1 MKKLNNKGFAI
12 STVIYAVLIIAVLI
26 MGMLLS
32 TMVFSKKTTDDLVY
46 SVEKDLNSHI
56 EEQDL
61 KISSKICK
69 RAKTLHSITCTSY
82 STEGYCKATKAGS
95 GQDSI
100 TFGQIGTSGKLASG
114 DAFDCDVN
122 GDGTYDAATERFYY
136 VSDLNS
142 STAIL
147 IYYTY
152 TNRYPYNA
160 QSSNSYSGPI
170 TAVGAL
176 PTTTEWSNISLVQK
190 TSQIYNNEGGTTVKV
205 YSSSPTPS
213 SYTLPKYT
221 YTTAARLLT
230 LTEYNKIT
238 NTDIF
243 WEKFGHMDPD
253 CVWLNTPP
261 ASGGGSQVMA
271 VYNPTFTVIATR
283 PYNVLTSCAVK
294 PVIEVSKGLIV
305 Y

>member
-1 MKKLNNKGFAI
+1 MRKKQKHYLSI
-12 STVIYAVLIIAVLI
+12 IIVLILCITIGYAY
-26 MGMLLS
+26 LS
-32 TMVFSKKTTDDLVY
+32 TTLNAEITTVNIY
-46 SVEKDLNSHI
+46 PVTRKC
-56 EEQDL
+56 Q
-61 KISSKICK
+61 
-69 RAKTLHSITCTSY
+69 RAKTLHSITCTSS
-82 STEGYCKATKAGS
+82 STEGYCKAGNRK
-95 GQDSI
+95 DSI

-176 PTTTEWSNISLVQK
+176 PTTTKWSNISLVQK
-190 TSQIYNNEGGTTVKV
+190 TSQIYNHSGGTTVV
-205 YSSSPTPS
+205 DSSNKTH
-213 SYTLPKYT
+213 TLPKYT

-243 WEKFGHMDPD
+243 WENFGNMDPN
-253 CVWLNTPP
+253 CVWLNTPL

-271 VYNPTFTVIATR
+271 VYNPSYTSIATM
-283 PYNVLTSCAVK
+283 PYRVSTSCAVK

>member
-1 MKKLNNKGFAI
+1 MRKKQKHYLSIIIILILCITIGYAYLSSTLNGEI
-12 STVIYAVLIIAVLI
+12 TTVNIYPV
-26 MGMLLS
+26 
-32 TMVFSKKTTDDLVY
+32 TRKC
-46 SVEKDLNSHI
+46 
-56 EEQDL
+56 Q
-61 KISSKICK
+61 
-69 RAKTLHSITCTSY
+69 RAKTLHSITCTSS
-82 STEGYCKATKAGS
+82 STEGYCKARKRK
-95 GQDSI
+95 DSI

-122 GDGTYDAATERFYY
+122 GDGVYDSVTERFYY

-142 STAIL
+142 GTAIL

-160 QSSNSYSGPI
+160 RTSDSYSGPL

-190 TSQIYNNEGGTTVKV
+190 TSQIYNHSGGTTVID
-205 YSSSPTPS
+205 SSNKTH
-213 SYTLPKYT
+213 TLPKYT

-243 WEKFGHMDPD
+243 WEKFGYMDPN
-253 CVWLNTPP
+253 CVWLNTPL

-271 VYNPTFTVIATR
+271 VYNPAYTSIATM
-283 PYNVLTSCAVK
+283 PYSVSTSCAVK

>member
-1 MKKLNNKGFAI
+1 MRKKQKHYLSI
-12 STVIYAVLIIAVLI
+12 IIVLILCITIGYAY
-26 MGMLLS
+26 LS
-32 TMVFSKKTTDDLVY
+32 TTLNAEITTVNIY
-46 SVEKDLNSHI
+46 PVTRKC
-56 EEQDL
+56 Q
-61 KISSKICK
+61 
-69 RAKTLHSITCTSY
+69 RAKTLHSITCTSS
-82 STEGYCKATKAGS
+82 STEGYCKAGNRK
-95 GQDSI
+95 DSI

-176 PTTTEWSNISLVQK
+176 PTTTKWSNISLVQK
-190 TSQIYNNEGGTTVKV
+190 TSQIYNHSGGTTVV
-205 YSSSPTPS
+205 DSSNKTH
-213 SYTLPKYT
+213 TLPKYT

-243 WEKFGHMDPD
+243 WENFGNMDPN
-253 CVWLNTPP
+253 CVWLNTPL
-261 ASGGGSQVMA
+261 ASGGGQQVMA
-271 VYNPTFTVIATR
+271 VYNPSYTSIATM
-283 PYNVLTSCAVK
+283 PYSVSTSCAVK

>member
-1 MKKLNNKGFAI
+1 MRKKQKHYLSIIIILILCITIGYAYLSSTLNGEI
-12 STVIYAVLIIAVLI
+12 TTVNIYPV
-26 MGMLLS
+26 
-32 TMVFSKKTTDDLVY
+32 TRKC
-46 SVEKDLNSHI
+46 
-56 EEQDL
+56 Q
-61 KISSKICK
+61 
-69 RAKTLHSITCTSY
+69 RAKTLHSITCTSS
-82 STEGYCKATKAGS
+82 STEGYCKAGNRE
-95 GQDSI
+95 DSI
-100 TFGQIGTSGKLASG
+100 TFGKIGTSGKLASG

-190 TSQIYNNEGGTTVKV
+190 TSQIYNHSGGTTVID
-205 YSSSPTPS
+205 SSNKTH
-213 SYTLPKYT
+213 TLPKYT

-243 WEKFGHMDPD
+243 WEKFGYMDPN
-253 CVWLNTPP
+253 CVWLNTPL

-271 VYNPTFTVIATR
+271 VYNPTYTSIATM
-283 PYNVLTSCAVK
+283 PYSVSTSCAVK

>member
-1 MKKLNNKGFAI
+1 MRKKQKHYLSI
-12 STVIYAVLIIAVLI
+12 IIVLILCITIGYAY
-26 MGMLLS
+26 LS
-32 TMVFSKKTTDDLVY
+32 TTLNAEITTVNIY
-46 SVEKDLNSHI
+46 PVTRKC
-56 EEQDL
+56 Q
-61 KISSKICK
+61 
-69 RAKTLHSITCTSY
+69 RAKTLHSITCTSS
-82 STEGYCKATKAGS
+82 STEGYCKARHRK
-95 GQDSI
+95 DSI

-176 PTTTEWSNISLVQK
+176 PTTTKWSNISLVQK
-190 TSQIYNNEGGTTVKV
+190 TSQIYNHSGGTTVV
-205 YSSSPTPS
+205 DSSNKTH
-213 SYTLPKYT
+213 TLPKYT

-243 WEKFGHMDPD
+243 WENFGNMDPN
-253 CVWLNTPP
+253 CVWLNTPL

-271 VYNPTFTVIATR
+271 VYNPSYTSIATM
-283 PYNVLTSCAVK
+283 PYSVSTSCAVK

>member
-1 MKKLNNKGFAI
+1 MRKKQKHYLSIIIILILCITIGYAYLSSTLNGEITTVTI
-12 STVIYAVLIIAVLI
+12 SPVTR
-26 MGMLLS
+26 
-32 TMVFSKKTTDDLVY
+32 KC
-46 SVEKDLNSHI
+46 
-56 EEQDL
+56 Q
-61 KISSKICK
+61 
-69 RAKTLHSITCTSY
+69 RAKTLHSITCTSS
-82 STEGYCKATKAGS
+82 STEGYCKAKKRK
-95 GQDSI
+95 DSI
-100 TFGQIGTSGKLASG
+100 TFGQIGTSGKLTSG

-190 TSQIYNNEGGTTVKV
+190 TSQIYNHSGGTTVV
-205 YSSSPTPS
+205 DSSNKTHS
-213 SYTLPKYT
+213 LPKYT

-243 WEKFGHMDPD
+243 WENFGNMDPN
-253 CVWLNTPP
+253 CVWLNTPN
-261 ASGGGSQVMA
+261 ASGGGEQVMA
-271 VYNPTFTVIATR
+271 VYNPAYTSISTM
-283 PYNVLTSCAVK
+283 PYRVSTSCAVK
-294 PVIEVSKGLIV
+294 PVIEVSKSLIV

>member
-1 MKKLNNKGFAI
+1 MRKKQKHYLSIIIILILCITIGYAYLSSTLNGEI
-12 STVIYAVLIIAVLI
+12 TTVNIYPV
-26 MGMLLS
+26 
-32 TMVFSKKTTDDLVY
+32 TRKC
-46 SVEKDLNSHI
+46 
-56 EEQDL
+56 Q
-61 KISSKICK
+61 
-69 RAKTLHSITCTSY
+69 RAKTLHSITCTSS
-82 STEGYCKATKAGS
+82 STEGYCKAGRRK
-95 GQDSI
+95 DSI

-170 TAVGAL
+170 TAVVAL
-176 PTTTEWSNISLVQK
+176 PTTTKWSNISLVQK
-190 TSQIYNNEGGTTVKV
+190 TSQIYNHSGGTTVV
-205 YSSSPTPS
+205 DSSNKTH
-213 SYTLPKYT
+213 TLPKYT

-243 WEKFGHMDPD
+243 WENFGNMDPN
-253 CVWLNTPP
+253 CVWLNTPL

-271 VYNPTFTVIATR
+271 VYNPLYTSIATM
-283 PYNVLTSCAVK
+283 PYSVSTSCAVK

>member
-1 MKKLNNKGFAI
+1 MRKKQKHYLSIIIILILCITIGYAYLSSTLNGEI
-12 STVIYAVLIIAVLI
+12 TTVNIYPV
-26 MGMLLS
+26 
-32 TMVFSKKTTDDLVY
+32 TRKC
-46 SVEKDLNSHI
+46 
-56 EEQDL
+56 Q
-61 KISSKICK
+61 
-69 RAKTLHSITCTSY
+69 RAKTLHSITCTSS
-82 STEGYCKATKAGS
+82 STEGYCKARNRE
-95 GQDSI
+95 DSI

-176 PTTTEWSNISLVQK
+176 PTTTKWSNISLVQK
-190 TSQIYNNEGGTTVKV
+190 TSQIYNDSGGTTVV
-205 YSSSPTPS
+205 DSSHKTH
-213 SYTLPKYT
+213 TLPKYT

-243 WEKFGHMDPD
+243 WENFGNMDPN
-253 CVWLNTPP
+253 CVWLNTPL
-261 ASGGGSQVMA
+261 SYGGGSLVRA
-271 VYNPTFTVIATR
+271 VYNPAYTSIATL
-283 PYNVLTSCAVK
+283 PYSVSTLCAVK

>member
-1 MKKLNNKGFAI
+1 MRKKQKHYLSI
-12 STVIYAVLIIAVLI
+12 IIVLILCITIGYAY
-26 MGMLLS
+26 LS
-32 TMVFSKKTTDDLVY
+32 TTLNAEITTVNIY
-46 SVEKDLNSHI
+46 PVTRKC
-56 EEQDL
+56 Q
-61 KISSKICK
+61 
-69 RAKTLHSITCTSY
+69 RAKTLHSITCTSS
-82 STEGYCKATKAGS
+82 STEGYCKAGKRK
-95 GQDSI
+95 DSI

-176 PTTTEWSNISLVQK
+176 PTTTKWSNISLVQK
-190 TSQIYNNEGGTTVKV
+190 TSQIYNHSGGTTVV
-205 YSSSPTPS
+205 DSSNKTH
-213 SYTLPKYT
+213 TLPKYT

-243 WEKFGHMDPD
+243 WENFGNMDPN
-253 CVWLNTPP
+253 CVWLNTPL
-261 ASGGGSQVMA
+261 ASGGGSLVMA
-271 VYNPTFTVIATR
+271 VYNPAYTSIATM
-283 PYNVLTSCAVK
+283 PYSVSTSCAVK

>member
-1 MKKLNNKGFAI
+1 MRKKQKHYLSIIIILILCITIGYAYLSSTLNGEI
-12 STVIYAVLIIAVLI
+12 TTVNIYPV
-26 MGMLLS
+26 
-32 TMVFSKKTTDDLVY
+32 TRKC
-46 SVEKDLNSHI
+46 
-56 EEQDL
+56 Q
-61 KISSKICK
+61 
-69 RAKTLHSITCTSY
+69 RAKTLHSITCTSS
-82 STEGYCKATKAGS
+82 STEGYCKAGYRK
-95 GQDSI
+95 DSI

-122 GDGTYDAATERFYY
+122 GDGIFNDATERFYY

-160 QSSNSYSGPI
+160 RSSNSYSGPI
-170 TAVGAL
+170 TAVEAL
-176 PTTTEWSNISLVQK
+176 PTTTKWSNISLVQK
-190 TSQIYNNEGGTTVKV
+190 TSQIYNDSGGTTVV
-205 YSSSPTPS
+205 DSSNKTH
-213 SYTLPKYT
+213 TLPKYT

-243 WEKFGHMDPD
+243 WENFGNMDPN
-253 CVWLNTPP
+253 CVWLNTPL
-261 ASGGGSQVMA
+261 ASGGSQVMA
-271 VYNPTFTVIATR
+271 VYNPAYTSIATI
-283 PYNVLTSCAVK
+283 PYSVSTSCAVK

>member
-1 MKKLNNKGFAI
+1 MRKKQKHYL
-12 STVIYAVLIIAVLI
+12 SIIIILI
-26 MGMLLS
+26 MCITIGYAYLS
-32 TMVFSKKTTDDLVY
+32 STLNGEITTVNIY
-46 SVEKDLNSHI
+46 PVTRKC
-56 EEQDL
+56 Q
-61 KISSKICK
+61 
-69 RAKTLHSITCTSY
+69 RAKTLHSITCTSS
-82 STEGYCKATKAGS
+82 STEGYCKARNRE
-95 GQDSI
+95 DSI

-176 PTTTEWSNISLVQK
+176 PTTTKWSNISLVQK
-190 TSQIYNNEGGTTVKV
+190 TSQIYNHSGGTTVV
-205 YSSSPTPS
+205 DSSNKTH
-213 SYTLPKYT
+213 TLPKYT

-243 WEKFGHMDPD
+243 WENFGNMDPN
-253 CVWLNTPP
+253 CVWLNTPL

-271 VYNPTFTVIATR
+271 VYNPTYTSIATM
-283 PYNVLTSCAVK
+283 PYSVSTSCAVK

>member
-1 MKKLNNKGFAI
+1 MRKKQKHYLSIIIILILCITIGYAYLSSTLNGEI
-12 STVIYAVLIIAVLI
+12 TTVNIYPV
-26 MGMLLS
+26 
-32 TMVFSKKTTDDLVY
+32 TRKC
-46 SVEKDLNSHI
+46 
-56 EEQDL
+56 Q
-61 KISSKICK
+61 
-69 RAKTLHSITCTSY
+69 RAKTLHSITCTSS
-82 STEGYCKATKAGS
+82 STEGYCKAGRRK
-95 GQDSI
+95 DSI

-176 PTTTEWSNISLVQK
+176 PTTTKWSNISLVQK
-190 TSQIYNNEGGTTVKV
+190 TSQIYNHSGGTTVV
-205 YSSSPTPS
+205 DSSNKTH
-213 SYTLPKYT
+213 TLPKYT

-243 WEKFGHMDPD
+243 WENFGNMDPN
-253 CVWLNTPP
+253 CVWLNTPL

-271 VYNPTFTVIATR
+271 VYNPSYTSIATM
-283 PYNVLTSCAVK
+283 PYSVSTSCAVK

>member
-1 MKKLNNKGFAI
+1 
-12 STVIYAVLIIAVLI
+12 
-26 MGMLLS
+26 ML
-32 TMVFSKKTTDDLVY
+32 
-46 SVEKDLNSHI
+46 
-56 EEQDL
+56 
-61 KISSKICK
+61 
-69 RAKTLHSITCTSY
+69 
-82 STEGYCKATKAGS
+82 
-95 GQDSI
+95 
-100 TFGQIGTSGKLASG
+100 
-114 DAFDCDVN
+114 FDCDVN

-176 PTTTEWSNISLVQK
+176 PTTTKWSNVSLAVK
-190 TSQIYNNEGGTTVKV
+190 TSQIYNHSGGTTVID
-205 YSSSPTPS
+205 SSNKTH
-213 SYTLPKYT
+213 TLPKYT

-243 WEKFGHMDPD
+243 WENFGYMDPN
-253 CVWLNTPP
+253 CVWLNTPY

-271 VYNPTFTVIATR
+271 VYNPANTSIATR
-283 PYNVLTSCAVK
+283 PYGVSTSCAVK

>member
-1 MKKLNNKGFAI
+1 MRKKQKHYLSIIIILILCITIGYAYLSSTLNGEI
-12 STVIYAVLIIAVLI
+12 TTVNIYPV
-26 MGMLLS
+26 
-32 TMVFSKKTTDDLVY
+32 TRKC
-46 SVEKDLNSHI
+46 
-56 EEQDL
+56 Q
-61 KISSKICK
+61 
-69 RAKTLHSITCTSY
+69 RAKTLHSITCTSS
-82 STEGYCKATKAGS
+82 STEGYCKAGRRK
-95 GQDSI
+95 DSI

-122 GDGTYDAATERFYY
+122 GDGIFNDATERFYY

-160 QSSNSYSGPI
+160 RTSNSYSGPI
-170 TAVGAL
+170 TAVEAL
-176 PTTTEWSNISLVQK
+176 PTTTKWSNISLVQK
-190 TSQIYNNEGGTTVKV
+190 TSQIYNHSGGTTVV
-205 YSSSPTPS
+205 DSSNKTH
-213 SYTLPKYT
+213 TLPKYT

-243 WEKFGHMDPD
+243 WEKFGNMDPN
-253 CVWLNTPP
+253 CVWLNTPL

-271 VYNPTFTVIATR
+271 VYNPTYTSIATM
-283 PYNVLTSCAVK
+283 PYSVSTSCAVK

>member
-1 MKKLNNKGFAI
+1 MRKKQKHYLSIIIILILCITIGYAYLSSTLNGEI
-12 STVIYAVLIIAVLI
+12 TTVNIYPV
-26 MGMLLS
+26 
-32 TMVFSKKTTDDLVY
+32 TRKC
-46 SVEKDLNSHI
+46 
-56 EEQDL
+56 Q
-61 KISSKICK
+61 
-69 RAKTLHSITCTSY
+69 RAKTLHSITCTSS
-82 STEGYCKATKAGS
+82 STEGYCKAGKRK
-95 GQDSI
+95 DSI

-122 GDGTYDAATERFYY
+122 GDGVYDSVTERFYY

-142 STAIL
+142 GTAIL

-160 QSSNSYSGPI
+160 RTSDSYSGPL

-190 TSQIYNNEGGTTVKV
+190 TSQIYNHSGGTTVID
-205 YSSSPTPS
+205 SSNKTH
-213 SYTLPKYT
+213 TLPKYT

-243 WEKFGHMDPD
+243 WEKFGYMDPN
-253 CVWLNTPP
+253 CVWLNTPL

-271 VYNPTFTVIATR
+271 VYNPTYTSIATM
-283 PYNVLTSCAVK
+283 PYSVSTSCAVK

>member
-1 MKKLNNKGFAI
+1 MRKKQKHYLSIIIILILCITIGYAYLSSTLNGEI
-12 STVIYAVLIIAVLI
+12 TTVNIYPV
-26 MGMLLS
+26 
-32 TMVFSKKTTDDLVY
+32 TRKC
-46 SVEKDLNSHI
+46 
-56 EEQDL
+56 Q
-61 KISSKICK
+61 
-69 RAKTLHSITCTSY
+69 RAKTLHSITCTSS
-82 STEGYCKATKAGS
+82 STEGYCKAGNRE
-95 GQDSI
+95 DSI
-100 TFGQIGTSGKLASG
+100 TFGKIGTSGKLASG
-114 DAFDCDVN
+114 DSVDCDVN

-176 PTTTEWSNISLVQK
+176 PTTTKWSNISLVQK
-190 TSQIYNNEGGTTVKV
+190 TSQIYNHSGGTTVV
-205 YSSSPTPS
+205 DSSNKTH
-213 SYTLPKYT
+213 TLPKYT

-243 WEKFGHMDPD
+243 WENFGNMDPN
-253 CVWLNTPP
+253 CVWLNTPL

-271 VYNPTFTVIATR
+271 VYNPSYTSIATM
-283 PYNVLTSCAVK
+283 PYSVSTSCAVK

>member
-1 MKKLNNKGFAI
+1 MRKKQKHYLSIIIILILCITIGYAYLSSTLNGEI
-12 STVIYAVLIIAVLI
+12 TTVNIYPV
-26 MGMLLS
+26 
-32 TMVFSKKTTDDLVY
+32 TRKC
-46 SVEKDLNSHI
+46 
-56 EEQDL
+56 Q
-61 KISSKICK
+61 
-69 RAKTLHSITCTSY
+69 RAKTLHSITCTSS
-82 STEGYCKATKAGS
+82 STEGYCKAGRRK
-95 GQDSI
+95 DSI

-122 GDGTYDAATERFYY
+122 GDGIFNDAAERFYY

-160 QSSNSYSGPI
+160 QTSNSYSGPI

-176 PTTTEWSNISLVQK
+176 PTTTKWSNISLVQK
-190 TSQIYNNEGGTTVKV
+190 TSQIYNHSGGTTVV
-205 YSSSPTPS
+205 DSSNKTH
-213 SYTLPKYT
+213 TLPKYT

-243 WEKFGHMDPD
+243 WENFGNMDPN
-253 CVWLNTPP
+253 CVWLNTPL

-271 VYNPTFTVIATR
+271 VYNPAYTSIATM
-283 PYNVLTSCAVK
+283 PYSVSTSCAVK

>member
-1 MKKLNNKGFAI
+1 MRKKQKHYLSIIIILILCITIGYAYLSSTLNGEI
-12 STVIYAVLIIAVLI
+12 TTVNIYPV
-26 MGMLLS
+26 
-32 TMVFSKKTTDDLVY
+32 TRKC
-46 SVEKDLNSHI
+46 
-56 EEQDL
+56 Q
-61 KISSKICK
+61 
-69 RAKTLHSITCTSY
+69 RAKTLHSITCTSS
-82 STEGYCKATKAGS
+82 STEGYCKARKRK
-95 GQDSI
+95 DSI

-122 GDGTYDAATERFYY
+122 GDGVYDSVTERFYY

-142 STAIL
+142 GTAIL

-160 QSSNSYSGPI
+160 RTSDSYSGPL
-170 TAVGAL
+170 TAVVAL

-190 TSQIYNNEGGTTVKV
+190 TSQIYNHSGGTTVID
-205 YSSSPTPS
+205 SSNKTH
-213 SYTLPKYT
+213 TLPKYT

-243 WEKFGHMDPD
+243 WEKFGYMDPN
-253 CVWLNTPP
+253 CVWLNTPL

-271 VYNPTFTVIATR
+271 VYNPAYTSIATM
-283 PYNVLTSCAVK
+283 PYSVSTSCAVK

>member
-1 MKKLNNKGFAI
+1 MRKKQKHYLSIIIILILCITIGYAYLSSTLNGEI
-12 STVIYAVLIIAVLI
+12 TTVNIHPV
-26 MGMLLS
+26 
-32 TMVFSKKTTDDLVY
+32 TRKC
-46 SVEKDLNSHI
+46 
-56 EEQDL
+56 Q
-61 KISSKICK
+61 
-69 RAKTLHSITCTSY
+69 RAKTVHSITCTSS
-82 STEGYCKATKAGS
+82 STEGYCKAGRRK
-95 GQDSI
+95 DSI

-176 PTTTEWSNISLVQK
+176 PTTTKWSNISLVQK
-190 TSQIYNNEGGTTVKV
+190 TSQIYNHSGGTTVV
-205 YSSSPTPS
+205 DSSNKTH
-213 SYTLPKYT
+213 TLPKYT

-243 WEKFGHMDPD
+243 WENFGNMDPN
-253 CVWLNTPP
+253 CVWLNTPL

-271 VYNPTFTVIATR
+271 VYNPSYTSIATM
-283 PYNVLTSCAVK
+283 PYSVSTSCAVK

>member
-1 MKKLNNKGFAI
+1 MRKKQKHYLSI
-12 STVIYAVLIIAVLI
+12 IIVLILCITIGYAY
-26 MGMLLS
+26 LS
-32 TMVFSKKTTDDLVY
+32 TTLNAEITTVNIY
-46 SVEKDLNSHI
+46 PVTRKC
-56 EEQDL
+56 Q
-61 KISSKICK
+61 
-69 RAKTLHSITCTSY
+69 RAKTLHSITCTSS
-82 STEGYCKATKAGS
+82 STEGYCKAGNRK
-95 GQDSI
+95 DSI

-176 PTTTEWSNISLVQK
+176 PTTTKWSNISLVQK
-190 TSQIYNNEGGTTVKV
+190 TSQIYNHSGGTTVV
-205 YSSSPTPS
+205 DSSNKTH
-213 SYTLPKYT
+213 TLPKYT

-243 WEKFGHMDPD
+243 WENFGNMDPN
-253 CVWLNTPP
+253 CVWLNTPL
-261 ASGGGSQVMA
+261 ASGGPQVMA
-271 VYNPTFTVIATR
+271 VYNPSYTSIATM
-283 PYNVLTSCAVK
+283 PYSVSTSCAVK

>member
-1 MKKLNNKGFAI
+1 MRKKQKHYLSIIIILILCITIGYAYLSSTLNGEI
-12 STVIYAVLIIAVLI
+12 TTVNIYPV
-26 MGMLLS
+26 
-32 TMVFSKKTTDDLVY
+32 TRKC
-46 SVEKDLNSHI
+46 
-56 EEQDL
+56 Q
-61 KISSKICK
+61 
-69 RAKTLHSITCTSY
+69 RAKTLHSITCTSS
-82 STEGYCKATKAGS
+82 STEGYCKAEHRK
-95 GQDSI
+95 DSI

-122 GDGTYDAATERFYY
+122 GDGIFNDATERFYY

-160 QSSNSYSGPI
+160 RSSNSYSGPI
-170 TAVGAL
+170 TAVEAL
-176 PTTTEWSNISLVQK
+176 PTTTKWSNISLVQK
-190 TSQIYNNEGGTTVKV
+190 TSQIYNHSGGTTVV
-205 YSSSPTPS
+205 DSSNKTH
-213 SYTLPKYT
+213 TLPKYT

-243 WEKFGHMDPD
+243 WENFGNMDPN
-253 CVWLNTPP
+253 CVWLNTPL

-271 VYNPTFTVIATR
+271 VYKPAYTSIATM
-283 PYNVLTSCAVK
+283 PYSVSTSCAVK

>member
-1 MKKLNNKGFAI
+1 MRKKQKHYLSIIIILILCITIGYAYLSSTLNGEI
-12 STVIYAVLIIAVLI
+12 TTVNIYPV
-26 MGMLLS
+26 
-32 TMVFSKKTTDDLVY
+32 TRKC
-46 SVEKDLNSHI
+46 
-56 EEQDL
+56 Q
-61 KISSKICK
+61 
-69 RAKTLHSITCTSY
+69 RAKTLHSITCTSS
-82 STEGYCKATKAGS
+82 STEGYCKAGRRK
-95 GQDSI
+95 DSI

-122 GDGTYDAATERFYY
+122 GDGIFNDATERFYY

-176 PTTTEWSNISLVQK
+176 PTTTKWSNISLVQK
-190 TSQIYNNEGGTTVKV
+190 TSQIYNHSGGTTVV
-205 YSSSPTPS
+205 DSSNKTH
-213 SYTLPKYT
+213 TLPKYT

-243 WEKFGHMDPD
+243 WENFGNMDPN
-253 CVWLNTPP
+253 CVWLNTPL
-261 ASGGGSQVMA
+261 ASGGSQVMA
-271 VYNPTFTVIATR
+271 VYNPAYTSIATM
-283 PYNVLTSCAVK
+283 PYSVSTSCAVK

>member
-1 MKKLNNKGFAI
+1 MRKKQKHYLSIIIILILCITIGYAYLSSTLNGEI
-12 STVIYAVLIIAVLI
+12 TTVNIYPV
-26 MGMLLS
+26 
-32 TMVFSKKTTDDLVY
+32 TRKC
-46 SVEKDLNSHI
+46 
-56 EEQDL
+56 Q
-61 KISSKICK
+61 
-69 RAKTLHSITCTSY
+69 RAKTLHSITCTSS
-82 STEGYCKATKAGS
+82 STEGYCKAGHRE
-95 GQDSI
+95 DSI

-176 PTTTEWSNISLVQK
+176 PTTKEWSNISLVQK
-190 TSQIYNNEGGTTVKV
+190 TSQIYNHSGGTTVV
-205 YSSSPTPS
+205 DSSNKTH
-213 SYTLPKYT
+213 TLPKYT

-243 WEKFGHMDPD
+243 WENFGNMDPN
-253 CVWLNTPP
+253 CVWLNTPL

-271 VYNPTFTVIATR
+271 VYNPLYTSIATM
-283 PYNVLTSCAVK
+283 PYSVSTSCAVK

>member
-1 MKKLNNKGFAI
+1 MRKKQKHYLSIIIILILCITIGYAYLSSTLNGEI
-12 STVIYAVLIIAVLI
+12 TTVNIYPV
-26 MGMLLS
+26 
-32 TMVFSKKTTDDLVY
+32 TRKC
-46 SVEKDLNSHI
+46 
-56 EEQDL
+56 Q
-61 KISSKICK
+61 
-69 RAKTLHSITCTSY
+69 RAKTLHSITCTSS
-82 STEGYCKATKAGS
+82 STEGYCKAGNRE
-95 GQDSI
+95 DSI
-100 TFGQIGTSGKLASG
+100 TFGKIGTSGKLASG

-176 PTTTEWSNISLVQK
+176 PTTTKWSNISLVQK
-190 TSQIYNNEGGTTVKV
+190 TSQIYNHSGGTTVV
-205 YSSSPTPS
+205 DSSNKTH
-213 SYTLPKYT
+213 TLPKYT

-243 WEKFGHMDPD
+243 WENFGNMDPN
-253 CVWLNTPP
+253 CVWLNTPL

-271 VYNPTFTVIATR
+271 VYNPLYTSIATM
-283 PYNVLTSCAVK
+283 PYSVSTSCAVK

>member
-1 MKKLNNKGFAI
+1 MRKKQKHYLSI
-12 STVIYAVLIIAVLI
+12 IIVLILCITIGYAY
-26 MGMLLS
+26 LS
-32 TMVFSKKTTDDLVY
+32 TTLNAEITTVNIY
-46 SVEKDLNSHI
+46 PVTRKC
-56 EEQDL
+56 Q
-61 KISSKICK
+61 
-69 RAKTLHSITCTSY
+69 RAKTLHSITCTSS
-82 STEGYCKATKAGS
+82 STEGYCKAGNRK
-95 GQDSI
+95 DSI

-176 PTTTEWSNISLVQK
+176 PTTTKWSNISLVQK
-190 TSQIYNNEGGTTVKV
+190 TSQIYNHSGGTTVV
-205 YSSSPTPS
+205 DSSNKTH
-213 SYTLPKYT
+213 TLPKYT

-243 WEKFGHMDPD
+243 WENFGNMDPN
-253 CVWLNTPP
+253 CVWLNTPLAP
-261 ASGGGSQVMA
+261 GGGSQVMA
-271 VYNPTFTVIATR
+271 VYNPSYTSIATM
-283 PYNVLTSCAVK
+283 PYSVSTSCAVK

>member
-1 MKKLNNKGFAI
+1 MRKKQKHYLSIIIILILCITIG
-12 STVIYAVLIIAVLI
+12 YAY
-26 MGMLLS
+26 LS
-32 TMVFSKKTTDDLVY
+32 TTLNAEITTVNIY
-46 SVEKDLNSHI
+46 PVTRKC
-56 EEQDL
+56 Q
-61 KISSKICK
+61 
-69 RAKTLHSITCTSY
+69 RAKTLHSITCTSS

-122 GDGTYDAATERFYY
+122 GDGVYDAATERFYY

-176 PTTTEWSNISLVQK
+176 PTTTKWSNISLVQK
-190 TSQIYNNEGGTTVKV
+190 TSQIYNHSGGTTVV
-205 YSSSPTPS
+205 DSSNKTH
-213 SYTLPKYT
+213 TLPKYT

-243 WEKFGHMDPD
+243 WENFGNMDPN
-253 CVWLNTPP
+253 CVWLNTPL

-271 VYNPTFTVIATR
+271 VYNPAYTSIATM
-283 PYNVLTSCAVK
+283 PYSVSTSCAVK

>member
-1 MKKLNNKGFAI
+1 MRKKQKHYLSIIIILILCITIGYAYLSSTLNGEI
-12 STVIYAVLIIAVLI
+12 TTVNIYPV
-26 MGMLLS
+26 
-32 TMVFSKKTTDDLVY
+32 TRKC
-46 SVEKDLNSHI
+46 
-56 EEQDL
+56 Q
-61 KISSKICK
+61 
-69 RAKTLHSITCTSY
+69 RAKTLHSITCTSS
-82 STEGYCKATKAGS
+82 STEGYCKAGKRK
-95 GQDSI
+95 DSI

-122 GDGTYDAATERFYY
+122 GDGVYDSVTERFYY

-142 STAIL
+142 GTAIL

-160 QSSNSYSGPI
+160 RTSDSYSGPL

-190 TSQIYNNEGGTTVKV
+190 TSQIYNHSGGTTVID
-205 YSSSPTPS
+205 SSNKTH
-213 SYTLPKYT
+213 TLPKYT

-243 WEKFGHMDPD
+243 WEKFGYMDPN
-253 CVWLNTPP
+253 CVWLNTPL

-271 VYNPTFTVIATR
+271 VYNPTYTSIATM
-283 PYNVLTSCAVK
+283 PYRVSTSCAVK

>member
-1 MKKLNNKGFAI
+1 MRKKQKHYLSIIIILILCITIGYAYLSSTLNGEI
-12 STVIYAVLIIAVLI
+12 TTVNIYPV
-26 MGMLLS
+26 
-32 TMVFSKKTTDDLVY
+32 TRKC
-46 SVEKDLNSHI
+46 
-56 EEQDL
+56 Q
-61 KISSKICK
+61 
-69 RAKTLHSITCTSY
+69 RAKTLHSITCTSS
-82 STEGYCKATKAGS
+82 STEGYCKAGRRK
-95 GQDSI
+95 DSI

-176 PTTTEWSNISLVQK
+176 PTTKEWSNISLVQK
-190 TSQIYNNEGGTTVKV
+190 TSQIYNHSGGTTVID
-205 YSSSPTPS
+205 SSNKTH
-213 SYTLPKYT
+213 TLPKYT

-243 WEKFGHMDPD
+243 WEKFGYMDPN
-253 CVWLNTPP
+253 CVWLNTPL

-271 VYNPTFTVIATR
+271 VYNPAYTSIATM
-283 PYNVLTSCAVK
+283 PYSVSTSCAVK

>member
-1 MKKLNNKGFAI
+1 MRKKQKHYLSIIIILILCITIGYAYLSSTLNGEITTVTI
-12 STVIYAVLIIAVLI
+12 SPVTR
-26 MGMLLS
+26 
-32 TMVFSKKTTDDLVY
+32 KC
-46 SVEKDLNSHI
+46 
-56 EEQDL
+56 Q
-61 KISSKICK
+61 
-69 RAKTLHSITCTSY
+69 RAKTLHSITCTSS
-82 STEGYCKATKAGS
+82 STEGYCKAEKRK
-95 GQDSI
+95 DSI
-100 TFGQIGTSGKLASG
+100 TFGQIGTSGKLTSG

-190 TSQIYNNEGGTTVKV
+190 TSQIYNHSGGTTVV
-205 YSSSPTPS
+205 DSSNKTHS
-213 SYTLPKYT
+213 LPKYT

-243 WEKFGHMDPD
+243 WENFGNMDPN
-253 CVWLNTPP
+253 CVWLNTPN
-261 ASGGGSQVMA
+261 ASGGGEQVMA
-271 VYNPTFTVIATR
+271 VYNPAYTSISTR
-283 PYNVLTSCAVK
+283 PYRVSTSCAVK
-294 PVIEVSKGLIV
+294 PVIEVSKSLIV

>member
-1 MKKLNNKGFAI
+1 MRKKQKHYLSIIIILILCITIGYAYLSSTLNGEI
-12 STVIYAVLIIAVLI
+12 TTVNIYPV
-26 MGMLLS
+26 
-32 TMVFSKKTTDDLVY
+32 TRKC
-46 SVEKDLNSHI
+46 
-56 EEQDL
+56 Q
-61 KISSKICK
+61 
-69 RAKTLHSITCTSY
+69 RAKTLHSITCTSS
-82 STEGYCKATKAGS
+82 STEGYCKAGRRK
-95 GQDSI
+95 DSI

-122 GDGTYDAATERFYY
+122 GDGIFNDATERFYY

-160 QSSNSYSGPI
+160 QTSNSYSGPI

-176 PTTTEWSNISLVQK
+176 PTTTKWSNISLVQK
-190 TSQIYNNEGGTTVKV
+190 TSQIYNHSGGTTVV
-205 YSSSPTPS
+205 DSSNKTH
-213 SYTLPKYT
+213 TLPKYT

-243 WEKFGHMDPD
+243 WENFGNMDPN
-253 CVWLNTPP
+253 CVWLNTPL

-271 VYNPTFTVIATR
+271 VYNPTYTSIATM
-283 PYNVLTSCAVK
+283 PYSVSTSCAVK

>member
-1 MKKLNNKGFAI
+1 MRKKQKHYLSIIIILILCITIGYAYLSSTLNGEI
-12 STVIYAVLIIAVLI
+12 TTVNIYPV
-26 MGMLLS
+26 
-32 TMVFSKKTTDDLVY
+32 TRKC
-46 SVEKDLNSHI
+46 
-56 EEQDL
+56 Q
-61 KISSKICK
+61 
-69 RAKTLHSITCTSY
+69 RAKTLHSITCTSS
-82 STEGYCKATKAGS
+82 STEGYCKARNRE
-95 GQDSI
+95 DSI

-176 PTTTEWSNISLVQK
+176 PTTTKWSNISLVQK
-190 TSQIYNNEGGTTVKV
+190 TSQIYNHSGGTTVV
-205 YSSSPTPS
+205 DSSNKTH
-213 SYTLPKYT
+213 TLPKYT

-243 WEKFGHMDPD
+243 WENFGNMDPN
-253 CVWLNTPP
+253 CVWLNTPL
-261 ASGGGSQVMA
+261 ASGGGPQVMA
-271 VYNPTFTVIATR
+271 VYNPTYTSIATM
-283 PYNVLTSCAVK
+283 PYSVSTSCAVK

>member
-1 MKKLNNKGFAI
+1 MRKKQKHYLSIIIILILCITIGYAYLSSTLNGEI
-12 STVIYAVLIIAVLI
+12 TTVNIYPV
-26 MGMLLS
+26 
-32 TMVFSKKTTDDLVY
+32 TRKC
-46 SVEKDLNSHI
+46 
-56 EEQDL
+56 Q
-61 KISSKICK
+61 
-69 RAKTLHSITCTSY
+69 RAKTLHSITCTSS
-82 STEGYCKATKAGS
+82 STEGYCKAGNRE
-95 GQDSI
+95 DSI
-100 TFGQIGTSGKLASG
+100 TFGKIGTSGKLASG

-176 PTTTEWSNISLVQK
+176 PTTTKWSNISLVQK
-190 TSQIYNNEGGTTVKV
+190 TSQIYNHSGGTTVV
-205 YSSSPTPS
+205 DSSNKTH
-213 SYTLPKYT
+213 TLPKYT

-243 WEKFGHMDPD
+243 WENFGNMDPN
-253 CVWLNTPP
+253 CVWLNTPL

-271 VYNPTFTVIATR
+271 VYNPAYTSIATM
-283 PYNVLTSCAVK
+283 PYSVSTLCAVK

>member
-1 MKKLNNKGFAI
+1 MRKKQKHYLSIIIILILCITIGYAYLSSTLNGEI
-12 STVIYAVLIIAVLI
+12 TTVNIYPV
-26 MGMLLS
+26 
-32 TMVFSKKTTDDLVY
+32 TRKC
-46 SVEKDLNSHI
+46 
-56 EEQDL
+56 Q
-61 KISSKICK
+61 
-69 RAKTLHSITCTSY
+69 RAKTLHSITCTSS
-82 STEGYCKATKAGS
+82 STEGYCKARNRE
-95 GQDSI
+95 DSI

-176 PTTTEWSNISLVQK
+176 PTTTKWSNISLVQK
-190 TSQIYNNEGGTTVKV
+190 TSQIYNHSGGTTVV
-205 YSSSPTPS
+205 DSSNKTH
-213 SYTLPKYT
+213 TLPKYT

-243 WEKFGHMDPD
+243 WENFGNMDPN
-253 CVWLNTPP
+253 CVWLNTPL

-271 VYNPTFTVIATR
+271 VYNPTYTSIATM
-283 PYNVLTSCAVK
+283 PYSVSTSCAVK

>member
-1 MKKLNNKGFAI
+1 MRKKQKHYLSIIIILILCITIGYAYLSSTLNGEI
-12 STVIYAVLIIAVLI
+12 TTVNIYPV
-26 MGMLLS
+26 
-32 TMVFSKKTTDDLVY
+32 TRKC
-46 SVEKDLNSHI
+46 
-56 EEQDL
+56 Q
-61 KISSKICK
+61 
-69 RAKTLHSITCTSY
+69 RAKTLHSITCTSS
-82 STEGYCKATKAGS
+82 STEGYCKARRRK
-95 GQDSI
+95 DSI

-122 GDGTYDAATERFYY
+122 GDGIFNDAAERFYY

-160 QSSNSYSGPI
+160 QTSNSYSGPI

-176 PTTTEWSNISLVQK
+176 PTTTKWSNISLVQK
-190 TSQIYNNEGGTTVKV
+190 TSQIYNHSGGTTVV
-205 YSSSPTPS
+205 DSSNKTH
-213 SYTLPKYT
+213 TLPKYT

-243 WEKFGHMDPD
+243 WENFGNMDPN
-253 CVWLNTPP
+253 CVWLNTPL

-271 VYNPTFTVIATR
+271 VYNPAYTSIATM
-283 PYNVLTSCAVK
+283 PYSVSTSCAVK

>member
-1 MKKLNNKGFAI
+1 MRKKQKHYLSIIIILILCIAIGYAYLSSTLNGEI
-12 STVIYAVLIIAVLI
+12 TTVNIYPV
-26 MGMLLS
+26 
-32 TMVFSKKTTDDLVY
+32 TRKC
-46 SVEKDLNSHI
+46 
-56 EEQDL
+56 Q
-61 KISSKICK
+61 
-69 RAKTLHSITCTSY
+69 RAKTLHSITCTSS

-122 GDGTYDAATERFYY
+122 GDGVYDAATERFYY

-190 TSQIYNNEGGTTVKV
+190 TSQIYNHSGGTTVID
-205 YSSSPTPS
+205 SSNKTH
-213 SYTLPKYT
+213 TLPKYT

-243 WEKFGHMDPD
+243 WEKFGYMDPN
-253 CVWLNTPP
+253 CVWLNTPL

-271 VYNPTFTVIATR
+271 VYNPTYTSIATM
-283 PYNVLTSCAVK
+283 PYSVSTSCAVK

>member
-1 MKKLNNKGFAI
+1 MRKKQKHYLSI
-12 STVIYAVLIIAVLI
+12 IIVLILCITIGYAY
-26 MGMLLS
+26 LS
-32 TMVFSKKTTDDLVY
+32 STLNGEITTVNIY
-46 SVEKDLNSHI
+46 PVTRKC
-56 EEQDL
+56 Q
-61 KISSKICK
+61 
-69 RAKTLHSITCTSY
+69 RAKTLHSITCTSS

-122 GDGTYDAATERFYY
+122 GDGVYDAATERFYY

-176 PTTTEWSNISLVQK
+176 PTTKEWSNISLVQK
-190 TSQIYNNEGGTTVKV
+190 TSQIYNHSGGTTVID
-205 YSSSPTPS
+205 SSNKTH
-213 SYTLPKYT
+213 TLPKYT

-243 WEKFGHMDPD
+243 WEKFGYMDPN
-253 CVWLNTPP
+253 CVWLNTPL

-271 VYNPTFTVIATR
+271 VYNPTYTSIATM
-283 PYNVLTSCAVK
+283 PYSVSTSCAVK